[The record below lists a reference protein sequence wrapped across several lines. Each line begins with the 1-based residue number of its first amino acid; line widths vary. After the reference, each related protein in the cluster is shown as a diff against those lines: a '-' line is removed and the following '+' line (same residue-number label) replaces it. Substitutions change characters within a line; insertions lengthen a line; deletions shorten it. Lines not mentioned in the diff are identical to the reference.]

1 MRYIKA
7 DYVFPEELLK
17 EIQRYVHGELI
28 YIPKMREERKNGE
41 KKQGPENI
49 WIKETLKLAGNSVL
63 EYLLINSQKLFVFPM
78 IVLKKLFTQKIQNN
92 KGLEEK
98 IILRSFLCIL
108 DYKLFYI

>member
-41 KKQGPENI
+41 KKQ
-49 WIKETLKLAGNSVL
+49 AR
-63 EYLLINSQKLFVFPM
+63 EYLDQRNAEISRKFSAGISIDKLSETFCLSYDSIKK
-78 IVLKKLFTQKIQNN
+78 IVYSKIQNN